1 MLDER
6 LGSRII
12 GSFVLGLCVALANR
26 ALDVAFARMGAARD
40 TNVLNDLIIGVAAAL
55 LAYLWVSRQDVK
67 HALELSKEKLIQEA
81 AQSERKRMALELH
94 DTVCQAHAGT
104 IMHLELAGDSLSED
118 PAAHAHVHRAL
129 QLVRGSM
136 TEMRCAL
143 WDLYP
148 EELEKLDLKNTIEL
162 LVKDL
167 TADKGLSVQ
176 FSLEGKIR
184 RLPLDIE
191 KGLLRISREALS
203 NVVKHAKAREV
214 RIDLFLDS
222 ERARLSLRDD
232 GQGFQPDLN
241 AGSFGLTSMQD
252 RTKALGGIW
261 TIHSEPGRG
270 TEVHASIPIPPVT
283 SRRAP
288 MKTPRSIRAVIA
300 DDHSIVREGLAAVI
314 NREPDMEV
322 VGEARN
328 WSEAVDQVL
337 QNRPNVAVLDLHMR
351 GMEPADGVATLREKF
366 PAAQIT
372 IYSAFSTDEEVY
384 QVFSAG
390 ARVHSEGVKGQR
402 FRKNWCGE
410 RLTG

>member
-1 MLDER
+1 MSPDER
-6 LGSRII
+6 LGRRVI
-12 GSFVLGLCVALANR
+12 GSFVLGLCVAVANR

-55 LAYLWVSRQDVK
+55 LAYVWVSRRDVK
-67 HALELSKEKLIQEA
+67 HALELSKEKLMQEA
-81 AQSERKRMALELH
+81 VERERKRMALELH

-104 IMHLELAGDSLSED
+104 IMHLELAGDSLSEN

-148 EELEKLDLKNTIEL
+148 EELQTVDLKNAIENL
-162 LVKDL
+162 ARDL
-167 TADKGLSVQ
+167 ASDNGLSVQ
-176 FSLEGKIR
+176 FSLDGTIR
-184 RLPLDIE
+184 RLPLEIE
-191 KGLLRISREALS
+191 RGLLRISQEAVS

-222 ERARLSLRDD
+222 ERARLSVKDD

-241 AGSFGLTSMQD
+241 AGSFGLTSMQN

-283 SRRAP
+283 S
-288 MKTPRSIRAVIA
+288 
-300 DDHSIVREGLAAVI
+300 
-314 NREPDMEV
+314 
-322 VGEARN
+322 
-328 WSEAVDQVL
+328 
-337 QNRPNVAVLDLHMR
+337 
-351 GMEPADGVATLREKF
+351 
-366 PAAQIT
+366 
-372 IYSAFSTDEEVY
+372 
-384 QVFSAG
+384 
-390 ARVHSEGVKGQR
+390 
-402 FRKNWCGE
+402 
-410 RLTG
+410 